1 MRIKTITY
9 LIISVSLILGLIIYI
24 GFRDNLIINRLIHM
38 EVIKDYCSLIKLP
51 NWFIYSLPDALWMF
65 ALILLIVTIWNFTLS
80 KPCIIWIIISF
91 LTGIL
96 FEILQKPKFIIGT
109 FDYIDLI
116 FIIVASIF
124 PILLTFKLKGVKK

>member
-1 MRIKTITY
+1 MRTKTITY
-9 LIISVSLILGLIIYI
+9 LVISASLILGLIIYL
-24 GFRDNLIINRLIHM
+24 GFRDNLIINKLIHM
-38 EVIKDYCSLIKLP
+38 EVIKDYCLLIKLP
-51 NWFIYSLPDALWMF
+51 NWVIYSLPDALWMF
-65 ALILLIVTIWNFTLS
+65 ALILLVVTIWNFTLS
-80 KPCIIWIIISF
+80 KSCIIWIIISF

-96 FEILQKPKFIIGT
+96 FEILQKPRFIKGT